1 MDCVDFTIELW
12 KFFMYSR
19 HEYFVKYEAGIFL
32 SYSLCFIL
40 LTGSF
45 VTGNIFHINEVRLL
59 VFSVTKP

>member
-1 MDCVDFTIELW
+1 
-12 KFFMYSR
+12 MYSR